1 MYVITDMTA
10 VSQIFSQLIVSN
22 NYSPFLIH
30 RLQHSPHLP
39 EDQRE
44 TERRVLDLEES
55 LTLSSRAV
63 DLAEAV
69 ETDTEKRPLLKRLYK
84 FLSFFSKTRF
94 D

>member
-1 MYVITDMTA
+1 MTA
-10 VSQIFSQLIVSN
+10 VSLIFSQPIVGN

-55 LTLSSRAV
+55 STLSSRAV

-84 FLSFFSKTRF
+84 FLFFFSKTRF

>member
-1 MYVITDMTA
+1 VTA
-10 VSQIFSQLIVSN
+10 VSPIFSQPIVSN
-22 NYSPFLIH
+22 NYSPFFIH
-30 RLQHSPHLP
+30 RLQHSLHLP

-44 TERRVLDLEES
+44 TERRVPDLEES
-55 LTLSSRAV
+55 STQSSRAV

-84 FLSFFSKTRF
+84 FLFFFSKTRF

>member
-1 MYVITDMTA
+1 MTA
-10 VSQIFSQLIVSN
+10 VSLIFSQAKVCN

-44 TERRVLDLEES
+44 TERRVPDLEES
-55 LTLSSRAV
+55 STLSSRAV
-63 DLAEAV
+63 DLAEEV
-69 ETDTEKRPLLKRLYK
+69 ETDTEKRPLLKRLYR
-84 FLSFFSKTRF
+84 FIFFFSKTRF